1 MGRAKI
7 AITIE
12 PGLLGEIDSLVARH
26 VFDNRSQAI
35 EEAVKDKLERL
46 SRGRLAREC
55 ALLDPAFEKSM
66 AEEGLTREIDQ
77 WPEY

>member
-12 PGLLGEIDSLVARH
+12 PGLLGEIDSLVARR
-26 VFDNRSQAI
+26 VYDNRSQAI

-46 SRGRLAREC
+46 SRGRLAQEC